1 MEESSNMTD
10 SENEEERYAQKVST
24 ARIEALQQELERKCE
39 KLRNFREMV
48 DRRKRKLAKLRAK

>member
-1 MEESSNMTD
+1 MTD

>member
-10 SENEEERYAQKVST
+10 RENEEERYAQKVST
-24 ARIEALQQELERKCE
+24 ARIEALQQELERKRE